1 MESWGV
7 ALVVLLAVL
16 LGAALPALVQLRA
29 TLKAM
34 EQTLRHSAPRLDA
47 ALDATTAAVGRVDA
61 LVARLEEGG
70 KLERLVE
77 GLASLDRLV
86 HQVRDGVRV
95 ASAVGA
101 AVGPALVAAVHALR
115 EDQDREVATPTPL
128 HSTGDEPGVASPE
141 PRKAVS
147 P

>member
-7 ALVVLLAVL
+7 ALVVLAAVL

-29 TLKAM
+29 TLKEA
-34 EQTLRHSAPRLDA
+34 QRTLRRSGPRLDA
-47 ALDATTAAVGRVDA
+47 ALEATTAAVGRLDA
-61 LVARLEEGG
+61 LVARLEGEGRV
-70 KLERLVE
+70 EQVME

-101 AVGPALVAAVHALR
+101 AVGPALAAAVHAFR
-115 EDQDREVATPTPL
+115 EDQDHAVAAPSPPR
-128 HSTGDEPGVASPE
+128 SPGEAPGAVPHVDG
-141 PRKAVS
+141 KAVA